1 MEVSMKRK
9 IVRVEHPDHIG
20 SYFRLEK
27 WPLLIVTVSGII
39 YNVGMTAGPYFEG
52 QLAQCLYDIM
62 KGRKTLQ
69 DMLMLAGTYLAVI
82 FLVQLM
88 RCLKRFYVR
97 RFANDTSR
105 NMRHMLYNSLVN
117 MDRAQLEQENLGS
130 IMTKAVGDVDA
141 CVEGMRKFTTEIFD
155 TGVVLVAYLVM
166 LFAYDYRL
174 ALISSCFTLAAYLIA
189 ARLKTVVTSYSA
201 AYRKS
206 AGLLNQATMDRV
218 SNEVTYR
225 VYGCEAQRDKA
236 YEVRL
241 KDYEKRA
248 VRANLWEG
256 TMQPLYNIISMCGVV
271 LIIFFGA
278 RNVTGQGW
286 TSWNIA
292 AFTTFMS
299 CFAKMALKSSKAAK
313 LFNAVQKA
321 KVSWKRICPLMK
333 EYVDKSTDS
342 EIDFR
347 QPEALSVSHLQVRR
361 TDGTPILSDVSFSTE
376 PGQIIGITGPVACGK
391 STLGRVLIGE
401 LPYEGSIMVGDR
413 ELSSLSEYE
422 RSRLISYMGH
432 QPELMSDTIEEN
444 IRLGEE
450 QAAEPFLKA
459 VCMEEDLQQM
469 PQKMQTHVGN
479 GGIRLSGGQQ
489 ARVALARTLYH
500 EGQILVLDD
509 PFSAVDRQ
517 TESEIFRNLRKL
529 AEGKTV
535 LLISHRLWLFPQ
547 TDGVLFMENG
557 QTLYA
562 PHEEMLKKSEA
573 YAQLYRMQMA
583 GGTEDAE

>member
-1 MEVSMKRK
+1 MKRE
-9 IVRVEHPDHIG
+9 ITRVEHPDHIL
-20 SYFRLEK
+20 SYFRLETG
-27 WPLLIVTVSGII
+27 PLAIVTVSGII

-62 KGRKTLQ
+62 KGRRTLQ

-117 MDRAQLEQENLGS
+117 MSRAQLEQENLGS

-141 CVEGMRKFTTEIFD
+141 CVEGMRKFTTEVFD

-166 LFAYDYRL
+166 LFGYDYRL
-174 ALISSCFTLAAYLIA
+174 AFMSCGFTLAAYFIA
-189 ARLKTVVTSYSA
+189 GRLKNVVTSYSA

-218 SNEVTYR
+218 SNEITYR
-225 VYGCEAQRDKA
+225 VYGCETQRDEA
-236 YEVRL
+236 YEIRL

-248 VRANLWEG
+248 VRANLWES

-278 RNVTGQGW
+278 RNVAGQGW

-321 KVSWKRICPLMK
+321 KVSWKRIRPLMK
-333 EYVDKSTDS
+333 EYVEKSTDS
-342 EIDFR
+342 EIDFKA
-347 QPEALSVSHLQVRR
+347 QEALSVSHLQVGKP
-361 TDGTPILSDVSFSTE
+361 DGTQIFSDVSFCAE

-391 STLGRVLIGE
+391 STLGKVLIGE
-401 LPYEGSIMVGDR
+401 IPYEGSIMVGDR

-422 RSRLISYMGH
+422 RSRLVSYMGH

-450 QAAEPFLKA
+450 KETDGFLKA

-469 PQKMQTHVGN
+469 PQKVKTHVGN
-479 GGIRLSGGQQ
+479 GGVRLSGGQQ

-509 PFSAVDRQ
+509 PFSAVDRK
-517 TESEIFRNLRKL
+517 TEAEIFRNLKKI

-547 TDGVLFMENG
+547 TDRVLFMENG
-557 QTLYA
+557 HTLYA
-562 PHEEMLKKSEA
+562 PHEEMLKKSDD